1 MGKLNF
7 KEIFKNFDWK
17 TELKQDGMMIAGLF
31 VMMLSYNFFFVPNQL
46 APGGVTG
53 LATIIYYL
61 WDIPVGL
68 MSAAI
73 NIPLFI
79 LSYRSMGRSF
89 AARSFIA
96 MLLLSLLIDSF
107 PSFAVTEDLLLATIL
122 GGGILGVGL
131 AMVLMGNASTGG
143 TDLASAVINRAFP
156 HLSFGLILLVIELC
170 IVTFSG
176 FVFGV
181 QNALYAG
188 VSLFLTSYL
197 IDMLQEGVASS
208 RLFFIISP
216 KSDRIARRIMEELER
231 GVTSLSG
238 KGLYTGNETHV
249 IFSVVNKKEVHA
261 VKKIIHEEDPN
272 AFVVLTN
279 ANETMGEGF
288 SRLMPK

>member
-68 MSAAI
+68 MSAVI

-89 AARSFIA
+89 AARSFVA

-143 TDLASAVINRAFP
+143 TDLASAIINRAFP